1 MLNEKK
7 KNPGESASV
16 CLILATAFLL
26 LVKNGPL
33 KFLDLKT
40 VMGIGIGK
48 DFRESRRKVLIN
60 LKRLK
65 LP

>member
-1 MLNEKK
+1 MTEA
-7 KNPGESASV
+7 SASG

-26 LVKNGPL
+26 LVKNGAL
-33 KFLDLKT
+33 KFLDLKI

-48 DFRESRRKVLIN
+48 DFRGNRRKALIN